1 MTSKHR
7 LLRVLA
13 WAGAVGLAAGVYVLL
28 IRRFGRGLYCPIWSL
43 TGLYCPGCG
52 VSRMC
57 LRLLRLDLAGA
68 LRANG
73 LLLVTTPLLGGLL
86 LARLARYV
94 SRGRRD
100 TPRWEEWSWRS
111 LAVVFVLYGLL
122 RNLPALSCLAPR

>member
-28 IRRFGRGLYCPIWSL
+28 IEHFGRGLYCPIWSL

-94 SRGRRD
+94 GRGRRD

-122 RNLPALSCLAPR
+122 RNLPALSFLAPR